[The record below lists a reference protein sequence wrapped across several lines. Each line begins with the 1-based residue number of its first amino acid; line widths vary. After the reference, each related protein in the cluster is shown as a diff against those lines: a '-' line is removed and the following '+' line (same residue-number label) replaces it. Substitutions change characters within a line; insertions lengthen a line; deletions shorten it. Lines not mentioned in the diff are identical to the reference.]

1 MFGYKARRSLF
12 DHEVQIEIEILEK
25 FHGDGAAQ
33 VAREKAARPSNR
45 TARRKVLEEAA
56 RRLNNEP
63 EPRRTLVERL
73 FG

>member
-1 MFGYKARRSLF
+1 MFGIKARRSLF
-12 DHEVQIEIEILEK
+12 EQEVQLEIEILLK
-25 FHGDGAAQ
+25 LHGEGAAQ
-33 VAREKAARPSNR
+33 VATEKAARPSNR

>member
-1 MFGYKARRSLF
+1 MFGNKARRSLF
-12 DHEVQIEIEILEK
+12 DREVQIEIEILLK
-25 FHGDGAAQ
+25 LHGEGAAQ
-33 VAREKAARPSNR
+33 VATEKAARPSNR

-63 EPRRTLVERL
+63 APRRTLVERL

>member
-1 MFGYKARRSLF
+1 MFGIKARRSLLEQ
-12 DHEVQIEIEILEK
+12 EVQLEIEVLLK
-25 FHGDGAAQ
+25 LHGEGAAQ
-33 VAREKAARPSNR
+33 VAKEKAARPSNR

>member
-1 MFGYKARRSLF
+1 MFGIKARRSLLEQ
-12 DHEVQIEIEILEK
+12 EVQLEIEVLLK
-25 FHGDGAAQ
+25 LHGEGAAQ
-33 VAREKAARPSNR
+33 VAKEKAARPSNR

-63 EPRRTLVERL
+63 PPRRTLVERL

>member
-1 MFGYKARRSLF
+1 MFGNKARRSLF
-12 DHEVQIEIEILEK
+12 DREVKIEIEILLK
-25 FHGDGAAQ
+25 LHGDGAAQ

-63 EPRRTLVERL
+63 PPRRTLVERL

>member
-1 MFGYKARRSLF
+1 MFGIKARRSLLEQ
-12 DHEVQIEIEILEK
+12 EVQLEIEVLLK
-25 FHGDGAAQ
+25 LHGDGAAQ